1 MAHKE
6 QLEFVSGIKEKYP
19 QFFNNRRVVEI
30 GSRNING
37 TVRDLFHKCRYTG
50 VDLEEGEGVD
60 VVEDYANY
68 LDSSFLEIGTLY
80 DVIVSCEALEHDRY
94 WGITLERMY
103 YALKPGGLLLVTA
116 AGVGREEHGTSK
128 SKPEDSPST
137 NGYYRNITNAMAVSV
152 LKPEMFRTYFMNQ
165 CPINCDFQFY
175 GIK

>member
-68 LDSSFLEIGTLY
+68 ERESFLTGVTC
-80 DVIVSCEALEHDRY
+80 DVVISCEALEHDQY
-94 WGITLERMY
+94 WRLTLKRMY
-103 YALKPGGLLLVTA
+103 EALRVGGLMVVTA
-116 AGVGREEHGTSK
+116 AGTGREEHGTHAQ
-128 SKPEDSPST
+128 KPEDSPFT
-137 NGYYRNITNAMAVSV
+137 NDYYGNISNAMAASV
-152 LKPEMFRTYFMNQ
+152 LYPFMFNTYYMNQ
-165 CPINCDFQFY
+165 CSFNCDFQFY